1 MSPTRSFGVTS
12 SRECRTGS
20 SRPTSRGG
28 TRTSGVSPTGTGS
41 LDITK
46 REAIGSQPRGRA
58 DRRERSSHMEERE
71 LRTLIGA
78 VKAGTLNRRRFVQM
92 MVGLGLTAPLA
103 AQMLASA
110 GVARAETKWTFN
122 PTKRGGGG
130 LVKTLWWQAP
140 TLLNPHFANGTKDQ
154 DACRIFYEPLAS
166 YDPDGNVIPVLAAE
180 TPSVQNG
187 AVAKDGMSVTW
198 KLKKNVVWHD
208 GKPFTA
214 DDVVFNWEYVMD
226 PATAAVTIGP
236 YRDIV
241 RIDKL
246 DSHTVKIVFKSPT
259 PFWSAPFCGAANGVI
274 VPKHLFQA
282 FKGDK
287 SREAPTNL
295 KPVGTGPYKFVD
307 FKPGDIVRGELNPNY
322 HVPNRPFFDQVEM
335 KGGGDAIGAAR
346 AVIQTGEYD
355 YAWNMQVEDEILKR
369 LEQGGKGRA
378 DIVAGGNIEHIQV
391 NTTDPWTEV
400 EGERSSAK
408 TKHPTLSDPAVRQA
422 LNLLVDRGS
431 VQEEIYGRTGIATAN
446 FVNAPSRFVSKNT
459 KWEFSV
465 DKANQIL
472 ESAGWKRGGDGVRAK
487 DGKKLKF
494 VYQTSINN
502 PRQKTQQIVKQA
514 CAKAGI
520 ELELNAVTANVFF
533 SSDPA
538 NPDTYSHFYTD
549 LQMYTTTMTQPDPQR
564 FMDQFTSWEVAAKD
578 NKFALTNKTRWR
590 NEEYDKTWKAAE
602 TEMDPV
608 KRAALFIKMNDLVIQ
623 NVVVIPV
630 VFRPRVAAISNRMRD
645 VVQSGWD
652 SDFWAL
658 AYWSKA

>member
-1 MSPTRSFGVTS
+1 
-12 SRECRTGS
+12 
-20 SRPTSRGG
+20 
-28 TRTSGVSPTGTGS
+28 
-41 LDITK
+41 
-46 REAIGSQPRGRA
+46 
-58 DRRERSSHMEERE
+58 MEERE
-71 LRTLIGA
+71 LGA
-78 VKAGTLNRRRFVQM
+78 LVDQVKAGALSRRRFVRM
-92 MVGLGLTAPLA
+92 MVGLGLTAPMA

-110 GVARAETKWTFN
+110 GVAQAQTKWTFN

-130 LVKTLWWQAP
+130 LVKALWWQAP

-274 VPKHLFQA
+274 IPKHLFQA

-295 KPVGTGPYKFVD
+295 KPVGTGPYRFAD

-465 DKANQIL
+465 DKASQIL

-520 ELELNAVTANVFF
+520 ELELKAVTANVFF

-608 KRAALFIKMNDLVIQ
+608 KRAALFVKMNDLVIQ

>member
-1 MSPTRSFGVTS
+1 
-12 SRECRTGS
+12 
-20 SRPTSRGG
+20 
-28 TRTSGVSPTGTGS
+28 
-41 LDITK
+41 
-46 REAIGSQPRGRA
+46 
-58 DRRERSSHMEERE
+58 MEERE
-71 LRTLIGA
+71 LRALVGQ
-78 VKAGTLNRRRFVQM
+78 VKTGTMSRRHFTRM
-92 MVGLGLTAPLA
+92 MVGLGLTAPMA

-110 GVARAETKWTFN
+110 GVAQAQTKWTFN

-166 YDPDGNVIPVLAAE
+166 YDPDGNIVPVLAAE
-180 TPSVQNG
+180 APSLQNG
-187 AVAKDGMSVTW
+187 QVAKDGMSVTW
-198 KLKKNVVWHD
+198 KLKKNVTWHD
-208 GKPFTA
+208 GQPFSA
-214 DDVVFNWEYVMD
+214 DDVVFTWEYVMD
-226 PATAAVTIGP
+226 PGTAAVTIGP

-246 DSHTVKIVFKSPT
+246 DSHTVKIGFKSPT
-259 PFWSAPFCGAANGVI
+259 PFWAAAFCGAATGPI
-274 VPKHLFQA
+274 IPKHLFQA

-307 FKPGDIVRGELNPNY
+307 FKPGDIVRGEINPTY
-322 HVPNRPFFDQVEM
+322 HVPNRPYFDQIEM
-335 KGGGDAIGAAR
+335 KGGGDAVGAAR

-369 LEQGGKGRA
+369 FEQGGKGRA
-378 DIVAGGNIEHIQV
+378 DIVAGGNIEHIQL

-400 EGERSSAK
+400 DGERSSAK

-446 FVNAPSRFVSKNT
+446 FINAPSRFVSKNT
-459 KWEFSV
+459 KWEFNV

-472 ESAGWKRGGDGVRAK
+472 ESAGWKKGGDGIRAK

-502 PRQKTQQIVKQA
+502 PRQKNQQIVKQA

-520 ELELNAVTANVFF
+520 EVELKAITANVFF

-538 NPDTYSHFYTD
+538 NPDTYSHFYCD

-564 FMDQFTSWEVAAKD
+564 FMDQFTSWEVSAKD

-590 NEEYDKTWKAAE
+590 NEEYDKLWKAAE
-602 TEMDPV
+602 HEMDPV
-608 KRAALFIKMNDLVIQ
+608 KRAALFVKMNDLVIQ

-630 VFRPRVAAISNRMRD
+630 VYRPRVAAISNRLRD

-658 AYWSKA
+658 AHWSKA

>member
-1 MSPTRSFGVTS
+1 
-12 SRECRTGS
+12 
-20 SRPTSRGG
+20 
-28 TRTSGVSPTGTGS
+28 
-41 LDITK
+41 
-46 REAIGSQPRGRA
+46 
-58 DRRERSSHMEERE
+58 MEERE
-71 LRTLIGA
+71 LRALVGQ
-78 VKAGTLNRRRFVQM
+78 VKAGIMSRRRFTQM
-92 MVGLGLTAPLA
+92 MVGLGLTTPMA

-110 GVARAETKWTFN
+110 GVAQAQPKWTSN

-130 LVKTLWWQAP
+130 LVKALWWQAP

-154 DACRIFYEPLAS
+154 DACRIFYEPLAA
-166 YDPDGNVIPVLAAE
+166 YDPDGNIIPVLAAE
-180 TPSVQNG
+180 APSVQNG
-187 AVAKDGMSVTW
+187 AVAKDGLSVTW
-198 KLKKNVVWHD
+198 KLKKNVQWHD

-226 PATAAVTIGP
+226 PATAAVTVGQ
-236 YRDIV
+236 YRDIAK
-241 RIDKL
+241 IDKV
-246 DSHTVKIVFKSPT
+246 DSHSVKIMFKSPM
-259 PFWSAPFCGAANGVI
+259 PFWSAGFCGPTGMI
-274 VPKHLFQA
+274 IPKHLFQA

-295 KPVGTGPYKFVD
+295 KPVGTGPFKFVD
-307 FKPGDIVRGELNPNY
+307 FKPGDIVRGEINSSY
-322 HVPNRPFFDQVEM
+322 HVPNRPFFDQIEM
-335 KGGGDAIGAAR
+335 KGGGDAPSAAR
-346 AVIQTGEYD
+346 AVLQTSEFD

-391 NTTDPWTEV
+391 NTADPWTEV
-400 EGERSSAK
+400 EGERSSPK
-408 TKHPTLSDPAVRQA
+408 TKHPILSDPAVRQA
-422 LNLLVDRGS
+422 LNVLVDRGS
-431 VQEEIYGRTGIATAN
+431 IQEEIYGRTGVATAN

-472 ESAGWKRGGDGVRAK
+472 EAAGWKKGGDGIRAK

-494 VYQTSINN
+494 VYQTSINA

-514 CAKAGI
+514 AAKAGI
-520 ELELNAVTANVFF
+520 ELELKAITANVFF

-564 FMDQFTSWEVAAKD
+564 FMDQFTSWEVSSKD

-590 NEEYDKTWKAAE
+590 NEEYDKAWKAAE

-608 KRAALFIKMNDLVIQ
+608 KRAALFVKMNDLVIQ

-630 VFRPRVAAISNRMRD
+630 VFRPRVAAISSRLRD

-652 SDFWAL
+652 GDFWAL
-658 AYWSKA
+658 PYWSRA